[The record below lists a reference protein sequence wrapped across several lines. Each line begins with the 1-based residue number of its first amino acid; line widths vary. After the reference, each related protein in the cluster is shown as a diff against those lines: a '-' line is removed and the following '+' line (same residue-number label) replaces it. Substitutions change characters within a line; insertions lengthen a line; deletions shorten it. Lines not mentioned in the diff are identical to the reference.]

1 MERLVIINHATHNVI
16 FDDVTDEML
25 EQYNGSEQDYID
37 ANYAT
42 GDGVISWDY
51 VVGVYKVTGDGDFV
65 DLEDYINDC
74 EE

>member
-1 MERLVIINHATHNVI
+1 MERLVIINHSTHNVI

-42 GDGVISWDY
+42 GDWDISWDY
-51 VVGVYKVTGDGDFV
+51 VVGVYKVTEDGDFV
-65 DLEDYINDC
+65 DLEDYINNC
-74 EE
+74 QE

>member
-1 MERLVIINHATHNVI
+1 MERLVIINHSTHNVI

-42 GDGVISWDY
+42 DDISWDY
-51 VVGVYKVTGDGDFV
+51 VAGVYKATEDGDFV
-65 DLEDYINDC
+65 DLEDYIL
-74 EE
+74 

>member
-42 GDGVISWDY
+42 DDISWDY
-51 VVGVYKVTGDGDFV
+51 VVGVYKATGDGDFV

>member
-1 MERLVIINHATHNVI
+1 MERLVIINHSTHNVI

-42 GDGVISWDY
+42 GDGDMSWDY
-51 VVGVYKVTGDGDFV
+51 VGGVYKVTEDGDFV
-65 DLEDYINDC
+65 DLEDYINNC
-74 EE
+74 QE

>member
-42 GDGVISWDY
+42 DDISWDY
-51 VVGVYKVTGDGDFV
+51 VVGVYKATEDGDFV
-65 DLEDYINDC
+65 DLEDYINNYQ
-74 EE
+74 E

>member
-42 GDGVISWDY
+42 DDISWDY
-51 VVGVYKVTGDGDFV
+51 VVGVYKVTGNGDFV

>member
-1 MERLVIINHATHNVI
+1 
-16 FDDVTDEML
+16 ML

-42 GDGVISWDY
+42 GDGDISWDY

-65 DLEDYINDC
+65 DLEDYINNC
-74 EE
+74 QE

>member
-25 EQYNGSEQDYID
+25 EQYNGNEQDYID

-42 GDGVISWDY
+42 DDISWDY
-51 VVGVYKVTGDGDFV
+51 VVGVYKATEDGDFV
-65 DLEDYINDC
+65 DLEDYINNC

>member
-1 MERLVIINHATHNVI
+1 MERLVIINHSTHNVI

-42 GDGVISWDY
+42 DDISWDY
-51 VVGVYKVTGDGDFV
+51 VVGVYKATEDGDFV
-65 DLEDYINDC
+65 DLEDYINNC
-74 EE
+74 QE